1 MIKDFVENQKIKVP
15 FLVNQLSKG
24 INSNTGKQYLSIT
37 LQDASGTIEGK
48 KWEVTDADLEIV
60 IPGKVILVTGEVLK
74 YRNSNQIK
82 ILQLGEMNEPY
93 HLPDF
98 IKTAPIEQEE
108 LFNKIMEYVLSIKD
122 EKINNFVNVMIIRN
136 IDAFKDYPAASR
148 NHHEYHAGLM
158 HHVYGML
165 RLADAICSIHENV
178 DRDLLIAG
186 VILHDL
192 GKTVELSG
200 PIIPRYTFEGK
211 LIGHISIMSYM
222 IKELADELGYK
233 DEWVTLLQHMI
244 LSHHGKQEYGS
255 PVLPST
261 LEAELLHEIDN
272 MDSKINMFNKTL
284 NELEE
289 GSFSGKQFS
298 LDERVIYKP
307 NKR

>member
-1 MIKDFVENQKIKVP
+1 MIKDFYENQKIKVP
-15 FLVNQLSKG
+15 FLVNQISKG
-24 INSNTGKQYLSIT
+24 INSNTGKQYISIT

-48 KWEVTDADLEIV
+48 KWEVIDSDLELAT
-60 IPGKVILVTGEVLK
+60 PGNVILVTGEVLK

-82 ILQLGEMNEPY
+82 ILQLSEMNEPY

-108 LFNKIMEYVLSIKD
+108 LFNSIMSYVLSIKD
-122 EKINNFVNVMIIRN
+122 ENINNFVNVMLVKN

-158 HHVYGML
+158 HHVLGML
-165 RLADAICSIHENV
+165 KLADAICSIHENV

-192 GKTVELSG
+192 GKTIELSG

-222 IKELADELGYK
+222 IKDVAKELGY
-233 DEWVTLLQHMI
+233 DYEWVTLLQHMI

-289 GSFSGKQFS
+289 GGFSGKQFS

-307 NKR
+307 HKR

>member
-1 MIKDFVENQKIKVP
+1 MIKDFIENQKIKVP
-15 FLVNQLSKG
+15 LLISQVSKG
-24 INSNTGKQYLSIT
+24 INSNTGKQYLNIN

-48 KWEVTDADLEIV
+48 KWEINESDLEIA
-60 IPGKVILVTGEVLK
+60 IPGKVVLVTGEVLK

-82 ILQLGEMNEPY
+82 ITMLNEMTEPFMLQ
-93 HLPDF
+93 DF
-98 IKTAPIEQEE
+98 IKSAPIEQEE
-108 LFNKIMEYVLSIKD
+108 LFDRIMSYVLSIKD
-122 EKINNFVNVMIIRN
+122 EKIHNFVDLMIIRN

-186 VILHDL
+186 IVLHDL
-192 GKTVELSG
+192 GKTIELSG

-211 LIGHISIMSYM
+211 LIGHISIMSSM
-222 IKELADELGYK
+222 IKELANELGYK

-272 MDSKINMFNKTL
+272 MDSKINMFNKAL
-284 NELEE
+284 NDLEE

-307 NKR
+307 HKR

>member
-1 MIKDFVENQKIKVP
+1 MIKDLIENQKIKMP
-15 FLVNQLSKG
+15 FLINQVNKG
-24 INSNTGKQYLSIT
+24 INSNTGKQYLSIQ

-48 KWEVTDADLEIV
+48 KWELNEQDLELAV
-60 IPGKVILVTGEVLK
+60 PGKVVLVGGEVLK
-74 YRNSNQIK
+74 YRTANQIK
-82 ILQLGEMNEPY
+82 ILNLSEMNEPY
-93 HLPDF
+93 HLQDF

-108 LFNKIMEYVLSIKD
+108 LLEKIMSYALSITD
-122 EKINNFVNVMIIRN
+122 DRIRNFVDIMIARN
-136 IDAFKDYPAASR
+136 IDSFKDYPAASR

-192 GKTVELSG
+192 GKIIELSG
-200 PIIPRYTFEGK
+200 PVIPRYTFEGK
-211 LIGHISIMSYM
+211 LLGHISIMSYM
-222 IKELADELGYK
+222 IKELADELGYQ

-255 PVLPST
+255 PVMPST
-261 LEAELLHEIDN
+261 LEAELLHQIDN
-272 MDSKINMFNKTL
+272 MDSKINMFSKIL
-284 NELEE
+284 NDLDE
-289 GSFSGKQFS
+289 GGFSGKQFS